1 MTCRRFP
8 VLALV
13 LTVLT
18 APVAALV
25 CETRCGSGAS
35 TEATASPVTENGD
48 CHGARETR
56 PRGGSRLTSPHD
68 CAQHTALP
76 VIPSLKS
83 DSTRE
88 IVGHGAVLSV
98 GRVADAIHFFA
109 TGEVLS
115 QHDLAPPGSGPR
127 LIAPL
132 RI

>member
-1 MTCRRFP
+1 MSRPRFLVIALMMTL
-8 VLALV
+8 LAS
-13 LTVLT
+13 
-18 APVAALV
+18 PVAALV
-25 CETRCGSGAS
+25 CETRCGSVAAI
-35 TEATASPVTENGD
+35 EATASPVTENGD
-48 CHGARETR
+48 CHGAREAG

-68 CAQHTALP
+68 CTQHTALP

-88 IVGHGAVLSV
+88 IVGHSAVLSV
-98 GRVADAIHFFA
+98 GRVADAIYFFA
-109 TGEVLS
+109 TGDVLS